1 MALHLQAFF
10 LLTYRQMLFL
20 FLRRNDAQKLVLT
33 THNKDRGLFL
43 EIQAS
48 ISAKTRRLKVFFS
61 PFFFFTVNVHLLF

>member
-48 ISAKTRRLKVFFS
+48 ISAKTCRLKVFF
-61 PFFFFTVNVHLLF
+61 PLFFFTVNVHLLF